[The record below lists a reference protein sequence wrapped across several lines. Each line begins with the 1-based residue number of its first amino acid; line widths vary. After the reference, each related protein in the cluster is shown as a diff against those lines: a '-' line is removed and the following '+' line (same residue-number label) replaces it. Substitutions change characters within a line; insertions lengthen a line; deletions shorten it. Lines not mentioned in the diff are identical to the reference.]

1 MMKWLQGLFEARDA
15 PRSSPLDP
23 VSLPPSKPADD
34 GSTTEDDVEAVGEV
48 ESEDSDD
55 GKQTLEFGR
64 LQKPGGHTLVG
75 FCEVQNQG
83 AVEACQWRIAQMGP
97 KQRSPACKIRF

>member
-1 MMKWLQGLFEARDA
+1 MNWLRGLLDSRDTQGAT
-15 PRSSPLDP
+15 PLDP
-23 VSLPPSKPADD
+23 VSLPPGKSSND
-34 GSTTEDDVEAVGEV
+34 GSSTEDEFETAGEV
-48 ESEDSDD
+48 ESEDGDD

-64 LQKPGGHTLVG
+64 LQKGGGVTLVG

-83 AVEACQWRIAQMGP
+83 AVEACQWRVAQMSP